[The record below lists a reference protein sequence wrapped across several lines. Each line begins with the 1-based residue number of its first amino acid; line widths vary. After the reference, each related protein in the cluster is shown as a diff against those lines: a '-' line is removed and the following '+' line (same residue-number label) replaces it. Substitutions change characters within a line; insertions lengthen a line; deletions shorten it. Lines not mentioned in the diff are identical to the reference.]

1 MLIIDTHN
9 DAILATMH
17 PEKGLTDEEN
27 CVSVRKMREG
37 GVAMMTFA
45 AFSSP
50 LEPYVSRW
58 GNGNGNMWHL
68 GARNLEGFHT
78 LMDVHKDEMQQ
89 ILCPEDL
96 FAAQKAGKLGAMLSI
111 EGGDL
116 LEGDIHVMHLLHR
129 LGVRMFGLCW
139 SHKNEIT
146 CGCAEQG
153 EKDTGLTEFGKEVVR
168 YCDEKGLIVD
178 LSHASDK
185 AFWDVAE
192 LSKNGV
198 CASHS
203 DARGLCPDQVRNLT
217 DEMLAELGRRN
228 GYVGVN
234 FCHDFLVGGGYP
246 EDHLAALDD
255 AVRHIE
261 YMAEK
266 AGVHCVGLGSDFD
279 GIGRVPVGLEDCSKF
294 GNIAEALLRRNWKE
308 EYVRGVMGENFLRY
322 WTGVWENRA
331 K

>member
-9 DAILATMH
+9 DAILETEC
-17 PEKGLTDEEN
+17 PELGLTNENN
-27 CVSVRKMREG
+27 CVTVRKMRAG

-45 AFSSP
+45 AFSSNID
-50 LEPYVSRW
+50 PYLTRFGDVTRM
-58 GNGNGNMWHL
+58 GM
-68 GARNLEGFHT
+68 RNVEVFHT
-78 LMDVHKDEMQQ
+78 LMDVHKDELQH

-96 FAAQKAGKLGAMLSI
+96 FAAQKAGKLGALLSI
-111 EGGDL
+111 EGGDM
-116 LEGDIHVMHLLHR
+116 IHGYMNALHLLYR

-139 SHKNEIT
+139 SKKNEIT
-146 CGCAEQG
+146 CSCMERG
-153 EKDTGLTEFGKEVVR
+153 ESDTGLTPFGRDVVR
-168 YCDEKGLIVD
+168 YCDEKGIIID
-178 LSHASDK
+178 HSHASEK
-185 AFWDVAE
+185 AFWDLAA

-217 DEMLAELGRRN
+217 DEMLAEIGRKN

-246 EDHLAALDD
+246 EDHLASIDD
-255 AVRHIE
+255 VVRHIE

-266 AGVHCVGLGSDFD
+266 AGITCVGMGSDFD
-279 GIGRVPVGLEDCSKF
+279 GISRVPVGLEDCSKF
-294 GNIAEALLRRNWKE
+294 PNLIDRLLQRNWKE
-308 EYVRGVMGENFLRY
+308 EHVRGVMGENFLRY
-322 WTGVWENRA
+322 WTSVWENRV

>member
-9 DAILATMH
+9 DAILATMQ

-58 GNGNGNMWHL
+58 GNGNGSMWHL
-68 GARNLEGFHT
+68 GARNLEAFHT

-116 LEGDIHVMHLLHR
+116 LEGDIHVMHLLYR

-139 SHKNEIT
+139 SHRNEIT
-146 CGCAEQG
+146 CSCAEQG

-168 YCDEKGLIVD
+168 YCDEKGVIVD

-217 DEMLAELGRRN
+217 DEMLA
-228 GYVGVN
+228 
-234 FCHDFLVGGGYP
+234 
-246 EDHLAALDD
+246 
-255 AVRHIE
+255 
-261 YMAEK
+261 
-266 AGVHCVGLGSDFD
+266 
-279 GIGRVPVGLEDCSKF
+279 
-294 GNIAEALLRRNWKE
+294 
-308 EYVRGVMGENFLRY
+308 
-322 WTGVWENRA
+322 
-331 K
+331 

>member
-9 DAILATMH
+9 DAILETEC
-17 PEKGLTDEEN
+17 PELGLTNENN
-27 CVSVRKMREG
+27 CVTVGKMRAG

-45 AFSSP
+45 AFSSNID
-50 LEPYVSRW
+50 PYLTRFGDVTRM
-58 GNGNGNMWHL
+58 GM
-68 GARNLEGFHT
+68 RNVEVFHT
-78 LMDVHKDEMQQ
+78 LMDVHKDELQH

-96 FAAQKAGKLGAMLSI
+96 FAAQKAGKLGALLSI
-111 EGGDL
+111 EGGDM
-116 LEGDIHVMHLLHR
+116 IHGYMNALHLLYR

-139 SHKNEIT
+139 SKKNEIT
-146 CGCAEQG
+146 CSCMERG
-153 EKDTGLTEFGKEVVR
+153 ESDTGLTAFGRDVVR
-168 YCDEKGLIVD
+168 YCDEKGIIID
-178 LSHASDK
+178 HSHASEK
-185 AFWDVAE
+185 AFWDLAA

-217 DEMLAELGRRN
+217 DEMLAEIGRKN

-246 EDHLAALDD
+246 EDHLASIDD
-255 AVRHIE
+255 VVRHIE

-266 AGVHCVGLGSDFD
+266 AGITCVGMGSDFD
-279 GIGRVPVGLEDCSKF
+279 GISRVPVGLEDCSKF
-294 GNIAEALLRRNWKE
+294 PNLIDRLLQRNWKE
-308 EYVRGVMGENFLRY
+308 EHVRGVMGENFLRY
-322 WTGVWENRA
+322 WTGVWENRV

>member
-9 DAILATMH
+9 DAILETEC
-17 PEKGLTDEEN
+17 PELGLTNENN
-27 CVSVRKMREG
+27 CVTVRKMHAG

-45 AFSSP
+45 AFSSNID
-50 LEPYVSRW
+50 PYLTRFGDVTRM
-58 GNGNGNMWHL
+58 GM
-68 GARNLEGFHT
+68 RNVEVFHT
-78 LMDVHKDEMQQ
+78 LMDVHKDEMQH

-96 FAAQKAGKLGAMLSI
+96 FAAQKAGKLGALLSI
-111 EGGDL
+111 EGGDM
-116 LEGDIHVMHLLHR
+116 IHGYMNALHLLYR

-139 SHKNEIT
+139 SKKNEIT
-146 CGCAEQG
+146 CSCMERG
-153 EKDTGLTEFGKEVVR
+153 ESDTGLTAFGRDVVR
-168 YCDEKGLIVD
+168 YCDEKGIIID
-178 LSHASDK
+178 HSHASEK
-185 AFWDVAE
+185 AFWDLAA

-217 DEMLAELGRRN
+217 DEMLAEIGRKN

-246 EDHLAALDD
+246 EDHLASIDD
-255 AVRHIE
+255 VVRHIE

-266 AGVHCVGLGSDFD
+266 AGITCVGMGSDFD
-279 GIGRVPVGLEDCSKF
+279 GISRVPVGLEDCSKF
-294 GNIAEALLRRNWKE
+294 PNLIDRLLQRNWKE
-308 EYVRGVMGENFLRY
+308 EHVRGVMGENFLRY
-322 WTGVWENRA
+322 WTSVWENRV